1 MYKPTKTKL
10 SDNSYTILNTIRQNT
25 GGEFMSM
32 TPLVKNP
39 EDLKS
44 YGLYVTGGGNSIE
57 TFMNALANR
66 IISVESYI
74 KSYENQL
81 KVFKRGKLE
90 YGETIENV
98 WTSLVDPEGY
108 TSHTDT
114 PGDVYKQNIPDALVT
129 FHPVN
134 SRLVYETT
142 TTDADLSTAFLSASG
157 VNSLIS
163 KIVTQLYN
171 SAEWDEYIMFKYVIA
186 RAILANEKST
196 VTAAAALT
204 KDNSNDLV
212 SSFREYSNNL
222 QFMDTAYNPAGVAT
236 VSKNNDQICLISSK
250 ASAIIDVNSL
260 AAAFNLTY
268 RDFLGQRVL
277 VNRFDFTEGEHA
289 RLVKMMNE
297 NVAKGTIPEWTDFTE
312 AENKKLAAINGAIID
327 RDFFMI
333 FDRLYQ
339 SNAIYDELHLSTNTR
354 LHTWKIY
361 SYNPFAN
368 CVFFADPQAA
378 AAKASTVK
386 P

>member
-1 MYKPTKTKL
+1 MHKPTKTKL
-10 SDNSYTILNTIRQNT
+10 SDSSYTILNTIRHNT
-25 GGEFMSM
+25 GGEFISM

-39 EDLKS
+39 DDLKS

-66 IISVESYI
+66 VISVESYI

-90 YGETIENV
+90 KGETIENV
-98 WTSLVDPEGY
+98 WTNLVDPEGY

-142 TTDADLSTAFLSASG
+142 TSDDDLSTAFLSDSG

-186 RAILANEKST
+186 RAILANEGSI

-204 KDNSNDLV
+204 KDNANDLV

-260 AAAFNLTY
+260 ATAFNLTY

-339 SNAIYDELHLSTNTR
+339 SKAIYDELHLSTNTR
-354 LHTWKIY
+354 LHIWKIY

-368 CVFFADPQAA
+368 CVFFADPQTAG
-378 AAKASTVK
+378 AKASLEK